1 VSPTISLK
9 GDGSYTELL
18 DALVSALFTD
28 NVLVFLSNSE
38 ESVYNIVTELAVKL
52 VIRH

>member
-9 GDGSYTELL
+9 GDGSYTKLL
-18 DALVSALFTD
+18 YALVTTLFTD
-28 NVLVFLSNSE
+28 NVLVLLRNSE
-38 ESVYNIVTELAVKL
+38 ESVHNIVTALAVKL